1 MEEFAPMVVNLIL
14 PIVMNG
20 DQGIAGLWAYLDP
33 GSGSL
38 ALQVLLAGLMSA
50 GFCLR
55 SWVRHLR
62 EAFTTKN

>member
-1 MEEFAPMVVNLIL
+1 MLINLIL
-14 PIVMNG
+14 PIAMNTE
-20 DQGIAGLWAYLDP
+20 QGIPGLWAYLDP

-38 ALQVLLAGLMSA
+38 ALQVLLAGLLSA

-62 EAFTTKN
+62 DAFTTKN

>member
-1 MEEFAPMVVNLIL
+1 MLADVVFPML
-14 PIVMNG
+14 MNG
-20 DQGIAGLWAYLDP
+20 NQGIAVLWAYLDP

-38 ALQVLLAGLMSA
+38 AIQVLLAGLLSA

-55 SWVRHLR
+55 SWVRQLR